1 MAAFTQF
8 VSVLPKKACF
18 EASTS
23 FFGGSSLVCP
33 AAKPNAKKQVFR
45 TEMAAQDISS
55 AEEFNSVLSSAS
67 DKLVIVDWFTSWCG
81 PCKLIA
87 PKFEAFSDKYT
98 DAVFLK
104 VQGDKNDE
112 LKALAK
118 EMQIRV
124 APTFQFYWNGEKV
137 HQFTGAHE
145 QELERAIV
153 HHLAP
158 APASK

>member
-1 MAAFTQF
+1 MAAFAQS
-8 VSVLPKKACF
+8 VSLSLKKPSF
-18 EASTS
+18 QASTS

-33 AAKPNAKKQVFR
+33 ARKNNARKQVLQ

-55 AEEFNSVLSSAS
+55 AEEFNTALSSAS
-67 DKLVIVDWFTSWCG
+67 DKLVVVDWFTSWCG

-87 PKFEAFSDKYT
+87 PKFEAFSDKYA

-104 VQGDKNDE
+104 VQGDKNDN

-118 EMQIRV
+118 ELQIRV
-124 APTFQFYWNGEKV
+124 APTFQFYRNGQKV

-153 HHLAP
+153 LHMAP
-158 APASK
+158 APATN